1 MNGAEYTAAR
11 PSFVLPAA
19 EGHPTRNAASERKER
34 GYANEEEEAGM
45 GWEWREGGR
54 SETWGL
60 DATLRKRRRRRR
72 CQYNASGNE
81 PIVSLY

>member
-1 MNGAEYTAAR
+1 MNGAEYTAR

-19 EGHPTRNAASERKER
+19 EGHPTRNATSERKER
-34 GYANEEEEAGM
+34 GYANEEEDGM